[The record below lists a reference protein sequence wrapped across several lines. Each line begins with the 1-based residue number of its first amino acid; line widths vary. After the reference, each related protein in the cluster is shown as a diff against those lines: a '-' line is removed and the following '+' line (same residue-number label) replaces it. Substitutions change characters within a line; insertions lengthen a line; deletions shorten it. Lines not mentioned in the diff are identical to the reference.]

1 MDKEERI
8 RADQDRCFQEQQ
20 FFTLTSV
27 AFSGFFGGLQG
38 RLGIF
43 QTIFSAGLVLLV
55 AIYASWLILERA
67 DYHRFLGEPPEM
79 RERQSLSGRIHF
91 VLDEKSSSLYYCIL
105 TLGAGIAVVI
115 LMLSK
120 LWC

>member
-43 QTIFSAGLVLLV
+43 QTIFSAVLVLAV
-55 AIYASWLILERA
+55 ASYAFWLILDRA
-67 DYHRFLGEPPEM
+67 DYHRFLGSGEKT
-79 RERQSLSGRIHF
+79 RKRQSLSGLIHF
-91 VLDEKSSSLYYCIL
+91 VLEERSSSLYYC
-105 TLGAGIAVVI
+105 
-115 LMLSK
+115 
-120 LWC
+120 

>member
-1 MDKEERI
+1 MDNDERI
-8 RADQDRCFQEQQ
+8 RAGQDRCFQEQQ

-38 RLGIF
+38 RLGIV
-43 QTIFSAGLVLLV
+43 QTIFSACLVLLV

-67 DYHRFLGEPPEM
+67 DYHRFLGSGAET
-79 RERQSLSGRIHF
+79 RQRPSLSGLIRF
-91 VLDEKSSSLYYCIL
+91 VWDERSSSLYYCIL
-105 TLGAGIAVVI
+105 TLGAGIAVAI

-120 LWC
+120 WCC